1 MKIKAINYQTSSC
14 QEKVLTTETETLNKC
29 LIGRHPNCNL
39 VLNAPEISRIHGMIY
54 SYEQEYYFID
64 LASSDGSRINNQ
76 QIEVNESY
84 LLKPDDVIHIG
95 DFLLLIEEMQF
106 EEHQSK
112 IQSKS
117 QAQAWRSPQLIARCV
132 RVIDETP
139 DVKTFTFVGEP
150 SVEFSYQPGQFV
162 TLELEIN
169 NKVVKRA
176 YSISSTPSRPHSLD
190 ITIKRATAPKDAPD
204 APPGLVSNWLHDNL
218 QPGSQIKIGSPLGD
232 FSCVEHPSSKIL
244 FISAGS
250 GITPMMSMSRWLLD
264 TNAGSNIVFFHSAR
278 TVDDIVFRQ
287 ELELMTSRY
296 ANFQL
301 ATTLTREDSNPSLGG
316 RVGRFSKSMLRE
328 IAPDFAERTV
338 YVCGSEPFTQQ
349 VKAILGELEF
359 PMENYYAE
367 SFGKPKK
374 KKQENQLQLQTTL
387 TPKQITTVP
396 QTLVL
401 AQSGVELAYDSAD
414 TILETAEKEGIE
426 LPYMCKMGA
435 CKKCKLRLL
444 EGEVRYED
452 EQECPSG
459 HVLTCIAQPVG
470 RVVIEA

>member
-1 MKIKAINYQTSSC
+1 MKIKAINYQTSFC
-14 QEKVLTTETETLNKC
+14 QEKILTPQSETLNKC

-76 QIEVNESY
+76 EVEVNESY
-84 LLKPDDVIHIG
+84 LLKPNDVIHIG
-95 DFLLLIEEMQF
+95 DFLLLIEEMQLF
-106 EEHQSK
+106 EN
-112 IQSKS
+112 QSKS
-117 QAQAWRSPQLIARCV
+117 QGKAWRSPTLSARCV

-139 DVKTFTFVGEP
+139 DVKTFTFVAEP
-150 SVEFSYQPGQFV
+150 SVEFTYQPGQFV

-169 NKVVKRA
+169 GKIVKRP

-190 ITIKRATAPKDAPD
+190 ITVKLATAPNDVPD

-218 QPGSQIKIGSPLGD
+218 QAGSQVKIGSPLGD
-232 FSCVEHPSSKIL
+232 FSCLERPSSKIL

-264 TNAGSNIVFFHSAR
+264 TNAGSDIIFFHSAR
-278 TVDDIVFRQ
+278 TADDIVFRQ

-301 ATTLTREDSNPSLGG
+301 ATTLTREDSNSSPGG
-316 RVGRFSKSMLRE
+316 RVGRFSKSMLSE
-328 IAPDFAERTV
+328 IAPDFVERTV
-338 YVCGSEPFTQQ
+338 YICGSEPFTQQ
-349 VKAILGELEF
+349 VKEILQELKF

-374 KKQENQLQLQTTL
+374 KKKENQLQLE
-387 TPKQITTVP
+387 KTTVS

-401 AQSGVELAYDSAD
+401 EKSGIELTYNSED

-426 LPYMCKMGA
+426 LPSMCKMGA
-435 CKKCKLRLL
+435 CHKCKLRLI
-444 EGEVRYED
+444 EGEVRYDED
-452 EQECPSG
+452 SECPSG
-459 HVLTCIAQPVG
+459 YVLTCIAQPVG
-470 RVVIEA
+470 RVIIEA

>member
-1 MKIKAINYQTSSC
+1 MKIKAINYQTSFC
-14 QEKVLTTETETLNKC
+14 QEKILTPQSETLNKC

-76 QIEVNESY
+76 EVEVNESY

-95 DFLLLIEEMQF
+95 DFLLLIEEIQTL
-106 EEHQSK
+106 EHQSK
-112 IQSKS
+112 S
-117 QAQAWRSPQLIARCV
+117 QVKAWRSPTLSARCV

-139 DVKTFTFVGEP
+139 DVKTFTFVAEP
-150 SVEFSYQPGQFV
+150 SVEFTYQPGQFV

-169 NKVVKRA
+169 GKTVKRA

-190 ITIKRATAPKDAPD
+190 ITVKLATAPNDVPD

-218 QPGSQIKIGSPLGD
+218 QAGSQVKIGSPLGD
-232 FSCVEHPSSKIL
+232 FSCLERPSSKIL

-264 TNAGSNIVFFHSAR
+264 TNAGSDIIFFHSAR
-278 TVDDIVFRQ
+278 TADDIVFRQ

-301 ATTLTREDSNPSLGG
+301 ATTLTREDSNSSPGG
-316 RVGRFSKSMLRE
+316 RVGRFSKSMLSE
-328 IAPDFAERTV
+328 IAPDFVERTV
-338 YVCGSEPFTQQ
+338 YVCGSEAFTQQ
-349 VKAILGELEF
+349 VKEILQELKF

-367 SFGKPKK
+367 SFGKPKNK
-374 KKQENQLQLQTTL
+374 KKENQLQLQKTSTT
-387 TPKQITTVP
+387 KQTE
-396 QTLVL
+396 TLVL
-401 AQSGVELAYDSAD
+401 EKSGIELTYDSED

-426 LPYMCKMGA
+426 LPSMCKMGA
-435 CKKCKLRLL
+435 CHKCKLRLI
-444 EGEVRYED
+444 EGEVRYD
-452 EQECPSG
+452 EEPECEEG
-459 HVLTCIAQPVG
+459 HILTCIAQPVG